1 VALALRAATESAVAR
16 PGQGTAEETKI
27 IARYRLRCAAGAVE
41 DRAQMIAVEQSVE
54 MPLAGV
60 RDREIMENIVGKVLG
75 VEQRGER
82 LFEVTIGLSPR
93 TVGADAGQLLNM
105 LLGNTSM
112 HEDVSLED
120 AEIPKPLLDV
130 FGGPNHGIE
139 GLRALAGVKHRALTC
154 SALKPQGS
162 SPERLAALAHEFAL
176 GGADFIKDDH
186 GLADQEY
193 SRFVERLPACARA
206 MREAAKI
213 TGRLTHYVPSLW
225 GSFEE
230 IDARIRL
237 ARDEGL
243 KAVMLAPALVG
254 ASNLVALKRK
264 HADFAFFAHPSFTGG
279 ARIAQPLYNK
289 LYRLFGADAVIFA
302 TFGGRFGYSRETC
315 RGIADGARKPLGR
328 LLPAMPVPAGGLTLA
343 RVKETLDF
351 YGEETMLLI
360 GGDLLL
366 FDRGELA
373 RETVAFV
380 RGVESYRGASS

>member
-1 VALALRAATESAVAR
+1 MQAVAEAAFAR
-16 PGQGTAEETKI
+16 PGGEKNELAEGPRIK
-27 IARYRLRCAAGAVE
+27 ARYRVRCDAAAVE
-41 DRAQMIAVEQSVE
+41 DRAQKIAVEQSVE

-60 RDREIMENIVGKVLG
+60 RDREIMENIVGKVLRI
-75 VEQRGER
+75 EQRGER
-82 LFEVTIGLSPR
+82 LFEVTIGLSAR
-93 TVGADAGQLLNM
+93 TVGTDAGQLLNM

-120 AEIPKPLLDV
+120 ADIPDPFPEI

-139 GLRALAGVKHRALTC
+139 GLRALAGANRRALTC
-154 SALKPQGS
+154 SALKPQGL
-162 SPERLAALAHEFAL
+162 SPEKLAALAKEFAL

-186 GLADQEY
+186 GLADQDY
-193 SRFVERLPACARA
+193 GRFAERVPACARA
-206 MREAAKI
+206 MREAEKV

-243 KAVMLAPALVG
+243 RVVMLAPALVG
-254 ASNLVALKRK
+254 VSNLVALKRK
-264 HADFAFFAHPSFTGG
+264 HPDFAFFAHPSFTGG

-315 RGIADGARKPLGR
+315 RGIADGARKPWSGLR
-328 LLPAMPVPAGGLTLA
+328 PAMPVPAGGLTLA

-351 YGEETMLLI
+351 YGEDTMLLI

-366 FDRGELA
+366 SEPGELA
-373 RETVAFV
+373 RGTAAFV
-380 RGVESYRGASS
+380 QGVENYSGARR

>member
-1 VALALRAATESAVAR
+1 MERPPTEQRIV
-16 PGQGTAEETKI
+16 
-27 IARYRLRCAAGAVE
+27 ARYRLRCDAGAVE
-41 DRAQMIAVEQSVE
+41 DRAKKIAVEQSVE

-60 RDREIMENIVGKVLG
+60 RDPDIMDNIVGKVLDIG
-75 VEQRGER
+75 QKGER
-82 LFEVTIGLSPR
+82 LFEATIGLSAR
-93 TVGADAGQLLNM
+93 TVGQDAGQLLNM

-120 AEIPKPLLDV
+120 AEIPLSLLQI
-130 FGGPNHGIE
+130 FGGPNHGVK
-139 GLRALAGVKHRALTC
+139 GLRALAGVERRALTC
-154 SALKPQGS
+154 SALKPQGL
-162 SPERLAALAHEFAL
+162 SPENLAALAHEFAL

-186 GLADQEY
+186 GLADQDY
-193 SRFVERLPACARA
+193 APFAQRVPACARA
-206 MREAAKI
+206 MRDAAKV

-243 KAVMLAPALVG
+243 KAVMLAPALIG
-254 ASNLVALKRK
+254 ASNFVALKRK

-279 ARIAQPLYNK
+279 ARITQPLYNK
-289 LYRLFGADAVIFA
+289 LYRIFGADAVIFA

-315 RGIADGARKPLGR
+315 RGIADGARKPLGGLR
-328 LLPAMPVPAGGLTLA
+328 PAMPVPAGGLTLA

-366 FDRGELA
+366 YERSALA
-373 RETVAFV
+373 RETAAFV
-380 RGVESYRGASS
+380 RGVESYGEASA